1 MAEIIKLHSQ
11 RDPDEV
17 LRYAI
22 SIYDSVI
29 VIGWTKEDNFNGLST
44 ENLTAAE
51 AILLVELFKA
61 AVISE
66 VF

>member
-17 LRYAI
+17 LRSAI
-22 SIYDSVI
+22 GFYDSVI
-29 VIGWTKEDNFNGLST
+29 VIGWTKEDNFKGLST
-44 ENLTAAE
+44 GNLTAAE

>member
-1 MAEIIKLHSQ
+1 MAEIIKRHSQ

-17 LRYAI
+17 LRSAI
-22 SIYDSVI
+22 GIYDSVI

>member
-17 LRYAI
+17 LRSAI

>member
-1 MAEIIKLHSQ
+1 MAERIKLHSQ

-17 LRYAI
+17 LRSAI
-22 SIYDSVI
+22 GFYDSVI